1 MHINYDVNLPYL
13 QHFFLKENK
22 KTEREKK
29 KEEEESNTIIF
40 ARHANKRVPLRY

>member
-22 KTEREKK
+22 KTERERE
-29 KEEEESNTIIF
+29 KE
-40 ARHANKRVPLRY
+40 KRRRRRI